1 MDVGTGPESTACATT
16 ASLAAHLLVNS
27 VDSVDY
33 GVELVQQWVLL
44 LVVSEVYDPDTY
56 PVPGA
61 SIAAWPVDLVGYA
74 VGEVGSSAESI

>member
-1 MDVGTGPESTACATT
+1 
-16 ASLAAHLLVNS
+16 
-27 VDSVDY
+27 VDY

-56 PVPGA
+56 PILGA
-61 SIAAWPVDLVGYA
+61 SIATWPIDPVGYA